1 MFEVKTERKD
11 TTIGFRVDAT
21 EKTVLERIAQER
33 NMRPSDVVRIA
44 VRDYIEREAREVQ
57 CHEYSQ

>member
-1 MFEVKTERKD
+1 MFEQKEKRAA
-11 TTIGFRVDAT
+11 TIGFRVDAT
-21 EKTVLERIAQER
+21 EKTLLERIAQER

-44 VRDYIEREAREVQ
+44 VRDYIEREAQEVY